1 MYFIFDLETVPD
13 VALIRTMLDQEP
25 LTADEWSDEETIPT
39 LEDLTDQDCI
49 DIAAKRVGRGASGF
63 LPPMFHKIVS
73 WVGLW
78 VDAKGQ
84 PKQKEAWSGRMRK
97 RG

>member
-25 LTADEWSDEETIPT
+25 LTVDEWSDEETTPT

-49 DIAAKRVGRGASGF
+49 DIAPRVKVPSLKLR
-63 LPPMFHKIVS
+63 
-73 WVGLW
+73 WQW
-78 VDAKGQ
+78 
-84 PKQKEAWSGRMRK
+84 
-97 RG
+97 

>member
-25 LTADEWSDEETIPT
+25 LTVDEWSDEETTPT

-49 DIAAKRVGRGASGF
+49 DIAARVKVPSLKLR
-63 LPPMFHKIVS
+63 
-73 WVGLW
+73 WQW
-78 VDAKGQ
+78 
-84 PKQKEAWSGRMRK
+84 
-97 RG
+97 